1 MSNESALVRR
11 FFSASENAT
20 YEALP
25 EASRQRGFFD
35 CWARK
40 EAYIKAVGRGLSLP
54 LNSFD
59 VAFGDDQ
66 PARLVRVSPPEAAKS
81 WSLAAVDVGPG
92 ASAAVVL
99 EGDVCH
105 ILPADWPTPAQA
117 L

>member
-1 MSNESALVRR
+1 MSNEHALVRR
-11 FFSASENAT
+11 FFSAAENAI

-25 EASRQRGFFD
+25 AASRQRGFFD

-54 LNSFD
+54 LSSFD

-66 PARLVRVSPPEAAKS
+66 PARLMRQPSSENART
-81 WSLAAVDVGPG
+81 WSLAEVDVGPG

-99 EGDVCH
+99 EGDTCH
-105 ILPADWPTPAQA
+105 ILRAD
-117 L
+117 